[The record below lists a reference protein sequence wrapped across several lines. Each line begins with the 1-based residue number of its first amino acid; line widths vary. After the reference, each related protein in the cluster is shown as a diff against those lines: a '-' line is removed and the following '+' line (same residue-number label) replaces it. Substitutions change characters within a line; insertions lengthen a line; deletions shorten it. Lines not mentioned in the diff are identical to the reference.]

1 MIPRLLLDSFAERG
15 QQSGGA
21 FDLPPQRLAV
31 GRGRFQPPERA
42 LRDGGDLVQFLF
54 ERVRLRLRFPEQ
66 LGLGEDALAHHAG
79 RAAPGLVKF
88 PGLPHRPG
96 LRGEGFRH
104 PPAVFRVD
112 ARHRRQVT
120 HGDLRRDPA
129 FAHLLLD
136 RLRQRLH
143 QRQAARHPRGAAVE
157 APGQFLDRAA
167 QPALHLLQQP
177 ALLQRRLRLA
187 HAQRPLQHQRVGFAH
202 FPNHGLD
209 RVAAQLLKRG
219 DALVAVDDQIAAFAF
234 DDDDWGL
241 LAGFSQRG
249 EQPPLARRMPHPEAF
264 QAAVQ
269 LMKLQLR
276 HRVRLG
282 FQYRP
287 ARVRSFPAL
296 REVRRKASSN
306 QVDTL

>member
-1 MIPRLLLDSFAERG
+1 MLLDSIGQCG
-15 QQSGGA
+15 QQTGGA
-21 FDLPPQRLAV
+21 FDLAPERRAV
-31 GRGRFQPPERA
+31 LRRRFQPPERA

-54 ERVRLRLRFPEQ
+54 QRGRLRLRFAEQ

-79 RAAPGLVKF
+79 RAAPGLVERA
-88 PGLPHRPG
+88 GLPHGPR

-104 PPAVFRVD
+104 RPAMLRID

-129 FAHLLLD
+129 FADLLLD
-136 RLRQRLH
+136 RFRQQFH
-143 QRQAARHPRGAAVE
+143 QRQPARHPSRAAVE
-157 APGQFLDRAA
+157 APRQLLERAA

-202 FPNHGLD
+202 LPDDGVD
-209 RVAAQLLKRG
+209 RVEAQLLQRG

-234 DDDDWGL
+234 DDDDRGL

-249 EQPPLARRMPHPEAF
+249 DQPPLARRMPHPEAF

-282 FQYRP
+282 FQYRL
-287 ARVRSFPAL
+287 ARIWSFPAL
-296 REVRRKASSN
+296 REVRRK
-306 QVDTL
+306 D